1 MKKYRAAVIGA
12 GFIGSVHVEMLR
24 RLGNVSVVAL
34 CDAVDAEKK
43 AAALQIE
50 NAYSDYKKMIDE
62 LKPDAIHICTPNF
75 THYEIAK
82 YAIEN
87 GIHFIC
93 EKPFTTTVEQAVE
106 LVKLAKEKGVTGA
119 VNFHNRLY
127 PMANEMHQM
136 IKNGEVGDV
145 FSVHGGYVQDW
156 LLYDT
161 DYSWRLEKGQ
171 VGKTRAI
178 ADIGSHWMDLAE
190 FVTGEKIKRV
200 NAAFRTVYPVR
211 KKPLGKVET
220 FQTLTDAVYEEIPID
235 TEDEAVVMFELEK
248 GAIGTAIV
256 SMVFA
261 GKKNTTTLSVAGS
274 KKGLE
279 WSSEN
284 LNDLWIGYRDKPNEI
299 MTKDASLMHR
309 ETGRLAS
316 YPSGHIEGFP
326 DAFKNVFRQFYDS
339 IEKPGTYDFARL
351 EDGLREMVLSDCIF
365 ESAMEKKWVD
375 VEFADCTTGR

>member
-12 GFIGSVHVEMLR
+12 GFIGGVHVEMLR

-34 CDAVDAEKK
+34 VDAVDAEKK
-43 AAALQIE
+43 ATELNIE
-50 NAYSDYKKMIDE
+50 NAYSDYRKMMDE
-62 LKPDAIHICTPNF
+62 QKPDAVHICTPNY

-82 YAIEN
+82 YAIER

-93 EKPFTTTVEQAVE
+93 EKPFTTTVEQAKE
-106 LVKLAKEKGVTGA
+106 LVSLAKEKGVIGA

-127 PMANEMHQM
+127 PMTNEMHQM
-136 IKNGEVGDV
+136 IKKGEVGDL
-145 FSVHGGYVQDW
+145 FSVHGGYIQDW

-200 NAAFRTVYPVR
+200 NALFRTVYPVR

-220 FQTLTDAVYEEIPID
+220 FQTLNDAVYEEIPID

-248 GAIGTAIV
+248 GAVGTAIV

-274 KKGLE
+274 KKSLE

-299 MTKDASLMHR
+299 LTKDASLMHP

-339 IEKPGTYDFARL
+339 IETEGSYDFAGL
-351 EDGLREMVLSDCIF
+351 EDGLREMILSDCIY
-365 ESAMEKKWVD
+365 ESAMDRKWVE
-375 VEFADCTTGR
+375 VE